1 MAGRLAPA
9 QKPGKK
15 NEGLRGPASGAK
27 PTGMRVPIAVKY
39 SILLLVIILTTAAA
53 LSWYFLDF
61 LGDEMESELHKRGR
75 ALTRHL
81 AYTAA
86 PLLLS
91 KDDAKIAAALNH
103 VLKDSDIVEASILDD
118 EKKVV
123 ADSQPN
129 RVGLAFSDP
138 AVRLPAE
145 DSETPQVMRVEDQLV
160 FVQNSTFGGVLVG
173 SVVVRA
179 SRSAFY
185 HAIESATSQV
195 LYITAFIA
203 CVVIALGFLMLHRT
217 LKPLAQV
224 LEGTRRISAGD
235 FSARLK
241 IRSNDEIGD
250 LADAFNGMAARTE
263 LFFRYVDKSIAERL
277 AEDESLAHP
286 GGQLK
291 QVSVLFG
298 DMRGFTQL
306 SNQRLPSEVVLILN
320 AFFDLFFQTIYHH
333 GGVVDKT
340 MGDSVMAFFE
350 SPRTTDLD
358 HSRRAAMA
366 AVSMRS
372 AVWVL
377 NQTIGEA
384 ERRKIPTVLEP
395 KEFGFSVATGRLI
408 VGNMGSE
415 QRMDYTVCGPA
426 VNLAARLQEE
436 TTRGQVVFDRFTAMD
451 VEDLVI
457 TKELPRVR
465 PKGFKTSHEVT
476 PYLVRALT
484 PAQQIRTR
492 KLLQK
497 LFVESFFKLHIADPL
512 EEVRRPSR
520 EQITQLRTIAH
531 GLLNQDP
538 SQFFVV

>member
-1 MAGRLAPA
+1 
-9 QKPGKK
+9 
-15 NEGLRGPASGAK
+15 
-27 PTGMRVPIAVKY
+27 MRVPIAVKY
-39 SILLLVIILTTAAA
+39 SILLLAIILTTAAA

-61 LGDEMESELHKRGR
+61 LGDEMEAELYKRGR

-103 VLKDSDIVEASILDD
+103 VLKDSDIVEASIIDHD
-118 EKKVV
+118 GRVM

-129 RVGLAFSDP
+129 RVGELFGDP
-138 AVRLPAE
+138 AFEIPEGNSDAPAIFH
-145 DSETPQVMRVEDQLV
+145 VEDQLV
-160 FVQNSTFGGVLVG
+160 FAQNSTFGGVRVG
-173 SVVVRA
+173 SVVIRA
-179 SRSAFY
+179 SRSAF
-185 HAIESATSQV
+185 HQAIQSATSQV

-203 CVVIALGFLMLHRT
+203 CVVIVLSFLMLHRT

-224 LEGTRRISAGD
+224 LEGTRRISQGD
-235 FSARLK
+235 FSARLSM
-241 IRSNDEIGD
+241 RSNDEIGD
-250 LADAFNGMAARTE
+250 LAEAFNGMAARTE

-277 AEDESLAHP
+277 ARDESLAHP

-320 AFFDLFFQTIYHH
+320 AFYDLFFQTIYHH

-377 NQTIGEA
+377 NQTVREA
-384 ERRKIPTVLEP
+384 ALRKIPTILEP

-408 VGNMGSE
+408 VGNIGSE

-451 VEDLVI
+451 VDDLVV

-465 PKGFKTSHEVT
+465 PKGFKASHEVT
-476 PYLVRALT
+476 PYLVSGITA
-484 PAQQIRTR
+484 AQQIRTR

-497 LFVESFFKLHIADPL
+497 LFVESFFRTHLADPS
-512 EEVRRPSR
+512 EEVRKPTP
-520 EQITQLRTIAH
+520 EQLTQLRTIAY
-531 GLLNQDP
+531 GFLSRDP
-538 SQFFVV
+538 SEFFVR

>member
-1 MAGRLAPA
+1 MP
-9 QKPGKK
+9 
-15 NEGLRGPASGAK
+15 
-27 PTGMRVPIAVKY
+27 MRVPIAVKY
-39 SILLLVIILTTAAA
+39 SILLLAIIVTTAAA

-61 LGDEMESELHKRGR
+61 LGGEMESELHKRGR

-103 VLKDSDIVEASILDD
+103 VLKDADIVEASILDHD
-118 EKKVV
+118 QRVV

-129 RVGLAFSDP
+129 QVGLVFSDKRVPIPEVDSDAPEVVRVGS
-138 AVRLPAE
+138 
-145 DSETPQVMRVEDQLV
+145 QLV
-160 FVQNSTFGGVLVG
+160 FVQNSTFGGVRVG

-179 SRSAFY
+179 SRSAFRR
-185 HAIESATSQV
+185 AVESATSQV
-195 LYITAFIA
+195 LFITAVIA
-203 CVVIALGFLMLHRT
+203 CVVIVLSFLMLHRT

-224 LEGTRRISAGD
+224 LEGTRRISRGD
-235 FSARLK
+235 FSTRLK
-241 IRSNDEIGD
+241 LHSNDEIGE
-250 LADAFNGMAARTE
+250 LAEAFNGMAARTE

-277 AEDESLAHP
+277 AQDESLAHP
-286 GGQLK
+286 GGRLK

-306 SNQRLPSEVVLILN
+306 SNQRLPAEVVLILN
-320 AFFDLFFQTIYHH
+320 AYFDLFFQTIYHH

-358 HSRRAAMA
+358 HSRRAAMS

-377 NQTIGEA
+377 NQTLREA
-384 ERRKIPTVLEP
+384 ERGKIPTILEP
-395 KEFGFSVATGRLI
+395 EDFGFSVATGRLI

-436 TTRGQVVFDRFTAMD
+436 TTRGEVVFDRFTAMD
-451 VEDLVI
+451 VEDLVA

-465 PKGFKTSHEVT
+465 PKGFKASHEVT
-476 PYLVRALT
+476 PYLVRGLT
-484 PAQQIRTR
+484 TAQQIRTR

-497 LFVESFFKLHIADPL
+497 LFSESFFRTHLGVSPG
-512 EEVRRPSR
+512 EVPGPTR
-520 EQITQLRTIAH
+520 EQIAQLRAIAH
-531 GLLNQDP
+531 GFLDRDP
-538 SQFFVV
+538 SDFFVG

>member
-1 MAGRLAPA
+1 
-9 QKPGKK
+9 
-15 NEGLRGPASGAK
+15 
-27 PTGMRVPIAVKY
+27 MRVPIVVKY
-39 SILLLVIILTTAAA
+39 SILLLAIILTTAAA
-53 LSWYFLDF
+53 LSWYFMDL

-103 VLKDSDIVEASILDD
+103 VLKDSDIVEASILDHD
-118 EKKVV
+118 QRVV

-129 RVGLAFSDP
+129 QVGLVFSDP
-138 AVRLPAE
+138 AVPIPE
-145 DSETPQVMRVEDQLV
+145 KNSDSPEAIRVGDQLV
-160 FVQNSTFGGVLVG
+160 FVGSSTFGGVRVG

-179 SRSAFY
+179 SRLAF
-185 HAIESATSQV
+185 HRAIQSATSQV
-195 LYITAFIA
+195 LYITVFIA
-203 CVVIALGFLMLHRT
+203 CVVIVLSFLMLHRT

-224 LEGTRRISAGD
+224 LEGTRRISQGD

-241 IRSNDEIGD
+241 VQSNDEIGD
-250 LADAFNGMAARTE
+250 LAEAFNGMAARTE

-277 AEDESLAHP
+277 SQDESLAHL

-306 SNQRLPSEVVLILN
+306 SNQRLPAEVVLILN
-320 AFFDLFFQTIYHH
+320 TFFELFFQTIYHY

-350 SPRTTDLD
+350 SPRTTGLD

-372 AVWVL
+372 AVWVM
-377 NQTIGEA
+377 NQTIRETIRH
-384 ERRKIPTVLEP
+384 EIPTVLEP
-395 KEFGFSVATGRLI
+395 KDFGFSVATGRLI

-457 TKELPRVR
+457 TKELPRVC
-465 PKGFKTSHEVT
+465 PKGFKASQEVT
-476 PYLVRALT
+476 PYLVRGLT
-484 PAQQIRTR
+484 AAQQIRTR

-497 LFVESFFKLHIADPL
+497 LFVESFFKAHIADPS
-512 EEVRRPSR
+512 EEVPKPTR

-531 GLLNQDP
+531 GFLNRDP
-538 SQFFVV
+538 AQFFVG